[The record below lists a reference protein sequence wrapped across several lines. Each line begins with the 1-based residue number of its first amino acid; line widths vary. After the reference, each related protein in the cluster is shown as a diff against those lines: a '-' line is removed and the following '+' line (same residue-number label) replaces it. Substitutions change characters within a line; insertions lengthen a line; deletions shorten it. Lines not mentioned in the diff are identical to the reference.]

1 MAIFNFYFK
10 NDFFQTIGDVRGV
23 GMFVGFE
30 LVKDRNLRTPNRDA
44 ADFVLKRFRSE
55 KVLMQA
61 DGPDVNVIKLK
72 PPLAFNKVTIQLKL
86 TKR

>member
-1 MAIFNFYFK
+1 MDFKDELSYFK
-10 NDFFQTIGDVRGV
+10 TIGDVRGV

-30 LVKDRNLRTPNRDA
+30 LVSDRFLRTPNRAA
-44 ADFVLKRFRSE
+44 ADFVLKRFRAE

-72 PPLAFNKVTIQLKL
+72 PPLPFSKVNNL
-86 TKR
+86 RS